1 MKWKID
7 KGLEIPA
14 QYSRNSH
21 WRELIA
27 GMEEGDSVGELM
39 SRESINL
46 ATLMRKEEGIKA
58 LARKMVE
65 GKIDKNDPA
74 YRVWHDGWTARKNRG

>member
-1 MKWKID
+1 MKYRLD
-7 KGLEIPA
+7 KGVTIPPTRGG
-14 QYSRNSH
+14 SRINQ
-21 WRELIA
+21 WRELIKD
-27 GMEEGDSVGELM
+27 MEKGDSIGELT

-74 YRVWHDGWTARKNRG
+74 YRV